1 MANPPPPALADSS
14 KVDSTSPPGMR
25 TIRGLDAHQRREQR
39 REQLLAA
46 ALELIARDGYANTS
60 IEQICQTAYVGNK
73 AFYELF
79 DSKEDCYVALLSQLM
94 DSTEQQVLE
103 AMQQSPADEHEM
115 ARRMVA
121 AFAHAMIDDPRT
133 ALVTLRD
140 VSGISPAV
148 ERQRRQNR
156 RRAASVIEAFWRQH
170 HHDDGIDY
178 QVLAIAT
185 LGGLL
190 EVAADWLHESD
201 TSQPL
206 PADSLIDKLNAF
218 VSVVQAGIAAQSIS
232 RAPVRRRPR

>member
-1 MANPPPPALADSS
+1 
-14 KVDSTSPPGMR
+14 MR
-25 TIRGLDAHQRREQR
+25 TIRGLDADQRREHR

-79 DSKEDCYVALLSQLM
+79 DSKEDCYVALLRHLM
-94 DSTEQQVLE
+94 DLTQQRVLE
-103 AMQQSPADEHEM
+103 AMQHSPADEHEM

-140 VSGISPAV
+140 VSGISPAI
-148 ERQRRQNR
+148 EQQRRENR
-156 RRAASVIEAFWRQH
+156 RRAASVIETFWRRH
-170 HHDDGIDY
+170 HRDNSVDY
-178 QVLAIAT
+178 QGLAIAT

-201 TSQPL
+201 TNQPL
-206 PADSLIDKLNAF
+206 PVDSLINKLTPF
-218 VSVVQAGIAAQSIS
+218 VSVVQAGIAAQPIN
-232 RAPVRRRPR
+232 PVAIASAAQPGEAGRHI